1 MDILGKTT
9 FRLATEND
17 RSLVEQFCKSQNY
30 SNNTS
35 LEAQIASISDDI
47 AYNSHDLEDG
57 LRDFHGFSISIDSS
71 NKIEKNKSLINQY
84 INDKLT
90 LEINNEKINF
100 FIIDYSLI
108 NDVLE
113 VYFTKNFT
121 KKTKDIR
128 ITNQLLIE
136 IYSEQSNIMFLNI
149 FEKKHYYNFTASKIE
164 KSFIY

>member
-1 MDILGKTT
+1 VIH
-9 FRLATEND
+9 FIF
-17 RSLVEQFCKSQNY
+17 SLFFFIHPVYISSTN
-30 SNNTS
+30 
-35 LEAQIASISDDI
+35 IIISDEILEIKIKLFRD
-47 AYNSHDLEDG
+47 DLEDG

-90 LEINNEKINF
+90 LEINNEKIKF

>member
-1 MDILGKTT
+1 VIH
-9 FRLATEND
+9 FIF
-17 RSLVEQFCKSQNY
+17 SLFFFIHPVYISSTN
-30 SNNTS
+30 
-35 LEAQIASISDDI
+35 IIISDEILEIKIKLFRD
-47 AYNSHDLEDG
+47 DLEDG

>member
-1 MDILGKTT
+1 MIH
-9 FRLATEND
+9 FIF
-17 RSLVEQFCKSQNY
+17 SLFFFIHPVYISSTN
-30 SNNTS
+30 
-35 LEAQIASISDDI
+35 IIISDEILEIKIKLFRD
-47 AYNSHDLEDG
+47 DLEVG

>member
-1 MDILGKTT
+1 MIH
-9 FRLATEND
+9 FIF
-17 RSLVEQFCKSQNY
+17 SLFFFIHPVYISSTN
-30 SNNTS
+30 
-35 LEAQIASISDDI
+35 IIISDEILEIKIKLFRD
-47 AYNSHDLEDG
+47 DLEDG

>member
-1 MDILGKTT
+1 MIH
-9 FRLATEND
+9 FIF
-17 RSLVEQFCKSQNY
+17 SLFFFIHPVYISSTN
-30 SNNTS
+30 
-35 LEAQIASISDDI
+35 IIISDEILEIKIKLFRD
-47 AYNSHDLEDG
+47 DLEDG

-121 KKTKDIR
+121 KKSKDIR

-136 IYSEQSNIMFLNI
+136 IYSEQSNIMFLKI